1 MFSLPDINAMNNYA
15 ASDKGRRKIAARGQ
29 PRAAQPEAPLR
40 VLRESQ
46 RASHPVVRHLFPGRK
61 GVFHVCRAC
70 ADYGR
75 HHEEYFECDSCCR
88 LMVTHYTWELYYR
101 DTEEGRVCLTCA
113 ARRHFGNPDNLVSV
127 SQIQAVTLRPDGG
140 SPLFDEATGELNI
153 SRAPHVLAV
162 RQPVPDGVEFVENWE
177 FDSLSGR
184 QISGGDMLAELKG
197 VGGGVFIVCDAVYQ
211 FAVSIAAYRPVKSKS
226 PAITKVR

>member
-1 MFSLPDINAMNNYA
+1 
-15 ASDKGRRKIAARGQ
+15 
-29 PRAAQPEAPLR
+29 
-40 VLRESQ
+40 
-46 RASHPVVRHLFPGRK
+46 
-61 GVFHVCRAC
+61 
-70 ADYGR
+70 
-75 HHEEYFECDSCCR
+75 
-88 LMVTHYTWELYYR
+88 MVTHYTWELYYR

-226 PAITKVR
+226 PVITKVQ